1 MVKSHWSSKMKQYK
15 AVFIDWDDTIGDF
28 HGAAK
33 LALQEMYEKYH
44 LSDYFASHEEF
55 VSLYKPHNIELWDQY
70 GKDLVTKAFLRVD
83 RFLWPL
89 LHGSRV
95 DERLR
100 APQKSTDFSGTPQV
114 KGERQEVAA
123 LAEQLSED
131 FLNLTT
137 AHFSLLEGA
146 EELVRYLAKKYP
158 LTVVTNGFIEV
169 QYEKFDKSGLRDCF
183 SHIVLSEEVG
193 CQKPNPRIFEE
204 ALRMNG
210 LQAED
215 VVMIGDSWN
224 SDIKGAINAGI
235 DQIWIKKNKEPGAE
249 SPDTIAQTATY
260 IVKSLSDVMNIL

>member
-1 MVKSHWSSKMKQYK
+1 MKHYR

-33 LALQEMYEKYH
+33 KALQEMYEKYH
-44 LSDYFASHEEF
+44 LCDYFASCEEF
-55 VSLYKPHNIELWDQY
+55 VSLYKPHNLELWDKY
-70 GKDLVTKAFLRVD
+70 GKDLVTKEYLSFD
-83 RFLWPL
+83 RFFFPL
-89 LHGSRV
+89 MHGSKGG
-95 DERLR
+95 ERRLGDK
-100 APQKSTDFSGTPQV
+100 AI
-114 KGERQEVAA
+114 RQEVAA

-131 FLNLTT
+131 FLNMTT
-137 AHFSLLEGA
+137 ARFSLLEGA

-158 LTVVTNGFIEV
+158 LTVVTNGFVEV

-183 SHIVLSEEVG
+183 AHIVLSEEVG

-224 SDIKGAINAGI
+224 SDIQGAINAGI
-235 DQIWIKKNKEPGAE
+235 DQIWIRKSKDPLPEGQ
-249 SPDTIAQTATY
+249 SATY
-260 IVKSLSDVMNIL
+260 LVQSLSEVMEIL

>member
-1 MVKSHWSSKMKQYK
+1 MVKSHWSSDMKQYK

-28 HGAAK
+28 IGAAK
-33 LALQEMYEKYH
+33 LALQEMYDKYH
-44 LSDYFASHEEF
+44 LCDYFASLEEF
-55 VSLYKPHNIELWDQY
+55 VSLYKPHNLELWDKY
-70 GKDLVTKAFLRVD
+70 GKDLVTKEYLSFD
-83 RFLWPL
+83 RFFFPL
-89 LHGSRV
+89 MHGSKF
-95 DERLR
+95 
-100 APQKSTDFSGTPQV
+100 ASTAQRSTASKTSDLQLIT
-114 KGERQEVAA
+114 A

-131 FLNLTT
+131 FLNMTT
-137 AHFSLLEGA
+137 ARFSLLPGA

-158 LTVVTNGFIEV
+158 LTVVTNGFVEV

-224 SDIKGAINAGI
+224 SDIQGAINAGI
-235 DQIWIKKNKEPGAE
+235 DQIWIRKNKEQGTK
-249 SPDTIAQTATY
+249 SQDTIEQTATY
-260 IVKSLSDVMNIL
+260 IVQSLSEVMEIL

>member
-1 MVKSHWSSKMKQYK
+1 MKHYK

-28 HGAAK
+28 VGAAK
-33 LALQEMYEKYH
+33 RALQEMYDKYN
-44 LSDYFASHEEF
+44 LSDYFASQEEF
-55 VSLYKPHNIELWDQY
+55 VSLYKPHNIELWDKY
-70 GKDLVTKAFLRVD
+70 GKDLVTKEFLRVD

-89 LHGSRV
+89 LHGSKVSPRIQSYTT
-95 DERLR
+95 LHN
-100 APQKSTDFSGTPQV
+100 PTPHYTTLV
-114 KGERQEVAA
+114 A
-123 LAEQLSED
+123 LAEQMSED
-131 FLNLTT
+131 FLHLTT
-137 AHFSLLEGA
+137 KYFSLLPGA

-158 LTVVTNGFIEV
+158 LTVVTNGFVEV

-224 SDIKGAINAGI
+224 SDIQGAINAGI
-235 DQIWIKKNKEPGAE
+235 DQIWIRKNKEPGTK
-249 SPDTIAQTATY
+249 SQDTIEQTATY
-260 IVKSLSDVMNIL
+260 IVQSLSEVMEIL